1 MPDISKRLEKAEKN
15 LQRGR
20 LDLALDEY
28 LAALREDPGNDR
40 VREAAADLC
49 ISLNRD
55 RQAEQ
60 LCSAL
65 FDNAAAAGDSAK
77 AIATYRKLA
86 RVGTPEPEQTFRFAQ
101 FLERTSKREAIEA
114 YESTVRDYIIT
125 GRKQEAF
132 TSLQRLVA
140 LEAAPD
146 NLRRAGELAAELGYN
161 EDAARAFLQLGE
173 LEQAGGGRAL
183 PWCERAHALDPN
195 NAAAALAYGRA
206 VLAQGDAKGAIKAVG
221 PFASGATNLDAR
233 EIYGRALIAAQRLAE
248 ALPYSWE
255 LFERDP
261 REIVDIIRILES
273 MLEAGQWPEAI
284 ELARKI
290 EDHEVKAGRR
300 REYVSLIKDVADK
313 HSAAPQFLEYLVE
326 VFNAA
331 NREHDYCEMLLK
343 LFQLYYAAG
352 NFLKAGDCLDR
363 AAEVDAYEPGHQKR
377 LEMLRGKIDANRF
390 NGIAGRLAAVLN
402 NAEQKEHTPEAAFS
416 KEGTVLEDLM
426 LQAEIFLQYSMR
438 SRAVERLERIVKL
451 FPGEEVKN
459 QKLRQL
465 FLSAGFTPASG
476 VAVPQPAGR
485 ASARPAPAPA
495 PREAAPPAPQVPQA
509 VADEA
514 AVDNIARVTEI
525 TQNIYRQGSVKGVLF
540 AAVNDI
546 GRHWN
551 ASRCVAGLCTPGK
564 PPSAALEYCG
574 PGVQASD
581 VMAVVKLIMTLGDM
595 ATQRGPIVVPNA
607 VAAPE
612 LARVQPVM
620 LSLGINALVAVPL
633 VDGEENIGLL
643 MLQQCGAARAWRQ
656 TDVIVLKTIADQMVL
671 AVNNAKLRSLVKTL
685 AVTEKSGLL
694 KRSSYVDVLLSEV
707 KRALPQNSSMTVM
720 LLHFGKASALV
731 REVGEQVVQST
742 MQEIGQAVCSH
753 LRQNDIVV
761 RYDLTTIA
769 LVLSDTTEKN
779 AFFVVDKLRKVLAG
793 VRVAGR
799 NKRLPMTVGI
809 AEAVMQQRFDAADIV
824 TEVINR
830 AEAALDA
837 AKAEGGNKAQSLA
850 PALEAAAGSATSD

>member
-28 LAALREDPGNDR
+28 LAALREDAGNDR

-830 AEAALDA
+830 AEAALEA